1 MECIV
6 YTPKEVKKMVISI
19 ESKNGKT
26 ETNQKNLLI
35 NKNDTIIEWTKL
47 KYINNYNEG
56 TQILFYE
63 RW

>member
-35 NKNDTIIEWTKL
+35 NKNDTIIEW
-47 KYINNYNEG
+47 N
-56 TQILFYE
+56 QIKIYQ
-63 RW
+63 